1 MNDLLTTGVLTSH
14 ISRQLLPA
22 YARRYA
28 LLISSVKKY
37 LVPLGVTYP
46 TPPRP
51 HSKSSH
57 TNSNSLTT
65 STPNSDATH
74 PIVGGYFLWLL
85 LPTGISSKEL
95 AKRCLEQEAVTVSG
109 GEIFEVVGD
118 DTQQRFDRNLRLC
131 WAWEEE
137 GNLEEGPRR
146 IGRVLG
152 KMLKDL

>member
-1 MNDLLTTGVLTSH
+1 
-14 ISRQLLPA
+14 
-22 YARRYA
+22 
-28 LLISSVKKY
+28 
-37 LVPLGVTYP
+37 
-46 TPPRP
+46 
-51 HSKSSH
+51 
-57 TNSNSLTT
+57 
-65 STPNSDATH
+65 
-74 PIVGGYFLWLL
+74 VGGYFLWLL